1 MKKSKKSHKKSIKS
15 PSFLDVLKS
24 FQYWPRILSLLWK
37 ANPYYLVLVFV
48 LNILASLIPAANVLL
63 TQLLV
68 TQVGL
73 VIENQAKS
81 IFLVFFLFALLGL
94 LREVIRILSENYEAI
109 YSELLNNQ
117 INILLMEKANSLPYK
132 YFEDSD
138 AYDKLQR
145 VREDSTF
152 RPFQIFQQIL
162 SVKGS
167 IITIF
172 SVAGVLLLWK
182 WWLAVILLLIPFI
195 FSFSLLRVGEEE
207 FQINWRRATNR
218 RRQYYILGLM
228 TSDSSAKE
236 VKAFDVGPRLIEKYR
251 YFYSKFFKEDK
262 QLILK
267 RTRVTL
273 SLQTIGIIAVIG
285 MQYFVIQQTI
295 AGVLTIATMIAYIQA
310 ISQTQSTS
318 SNLMYTL
325 FMMYQNNRYVRQ
337 LFEFL
342 DINEMEDKESLIVGS
357 FPKRERNSGLV
368 FRNVS
373 FKYPGTNQYVLKN
386 VSFHLKPGETLAIVG
401 ENGSGKTTIVKLLV
415 RLYELEEGDI
425 TYNGRSIKS
434 YSIREWREIIGAVFQ
449 DFIRYELTAKENI
462 ALGNWR
468 FAEDKIRI
476 KNAAKYSGA
485 LTIIEKLPQGMETQL
500 GKWFKEG
507 IQLSGGQ
514 WQKIAIARAYM
525 RDADIYILDE
535 PTAALDPKAEK
546 EVFEKFKELT
556 KNKMGIFI
564 SHRYST
570 VQNASKILVLQK
582 GKVIE
587 SGSHSTLMEI
597 DGVYASLYRLQASS
611 YLEKNTNFYLL
622 GTKEW

>member
-1 MKKSKKSHKKSIKS
+1 M
-15 PSFLDVLKS
+15 
-24 FQYWPRILSLLWK
+24 
-37 ANPYYLVLVFV
+37 
-48 LNILASLIPAANVLL
+48 
-63 TQLLV
+63 
-68 TQVGL
+68 
-73 VIENQAKS
+73 
-81 IFLVFFLFALLGL
+81 
-94 LREVIRILSENYEAI
+94 
-109 YSELLNNQ
+109 
-117 INILLMEKANSLPYK
+117 
-132 YFEDSD
+132 
-138 AYDKLQR
+138 
-145 VREDSTF
+145 
-152 RPFQIFQQIL
+152 
-162 SVKGS
+162 
-167 IITIF
+167 
-172 SVAGVLLLWK
+172 
-182 WWLAVILLLIPFI
+182 
-195 FSFSLLRVGEEE
+195 
-207 FQINWRRATNR
+207 
-218 RRQYYILGLM
+218 
-228 TSDSSAKE
+228 
-236 VKAFDVGPRLIEKYR
+236 
-251 YFYSKFFKEDK
+251 
-262 QLILK
+262 
-267 RTRVTL
+267 
-273 SLQTIGIIAVIG
+273 
-285 MQYFVIQQTI
+285 
-295 AGVLTIATMIAYIQA
+295 
-310 ISQTQSTS
+310 
-318 SNLMYTL
+318 
-325 FMMYQNNRYVRQ
+325 
-337 LFEFL
+337 
-342 DINEMEDKESLIVGS
+342 
-357 FPKRERNSGLV
+357 
-368 FRNVS
+368 
-373 FKYPGTNQYVLKN
+373 
-386 VSFHLKPGETLAIVG
+386 
-401 ENGSGKTTIVKLLV
+401 LV

-611 YLEKNTNFYLL
+611 YLEKKHKLL
-622 GTKEW
+622 PARN